1 VISGLSGKNINNA
14 RVAAMPKFLPS
25 CNIVPMKALK
35 FHTFL
40 LPAAFIMICGFL
52 VSCENSLDEI
62 NKITAKKI
70 GVETAKGVTIIY
82 TIGSKTKSRITAP
95 LMLRHQEAIP
105 YIEFTKTI
113 HADFFDDSLRVESTM
128 DAHYAKYN
136 ETESKVFLK
145 DSVVV
150 INTKGDTLYCNELYW
165 DRKRTGEEFYTDKP
179 VRIRTRT
186 EILDGDG
193 LDAPQDF
200 HNWHLINGR
209 GIVRVSSSEFP
220 E

>member
-1 VISGLSGKNINNA
+1 
-14 RVAAMPKFLPS
+14 M
-25 CNIVPMKALK
+25 IVKK
-35 FHTFL
+35 FHTSFF
-40 LPAAFIMICGFL
+40 FIVVILSSCILF
-52 VSCENSLDEI
+52 SCENSLEDI
-62 NKITAKKI
+62 NRVTAK
-70 GVETAKGVTIIY
+70 GVGIETAKGVTIIY
-82 TIGSKTKSRITAP
+82 SIGSKTKSRITAP
-95 LMLRHQEAIP
+95 LMLRHEEAVP
-105 YIEFTKTI
+105 YVEFTKTI
-113 HADFFDDSLRVESTM
+113 HADFFDDSLRIESTM
-128 DAHYAKYN
+128 DAHYAKYI
-136 ETESKVFLK
+136 ESQSKVFLK

-150 INTKGDTLYCNELYW
+150 INTKGDTLYCDELYW

-209 GIVRVSSSEFP
+209 GIVRVNSSEFP

>member
-1 VISGLSGKNINNA
+1 MNIHKCYTN
-14 RVAAMPKFLPS
+14 
-25 CNIVPMKALK
+25 
-35 FHTFL
+35 L
-40 LPAAFIMICGFL
+40 LPATLIFFSCFFI
-52 VSCENSLDEI
+52 SCENSLDEI
-62 NKITAKKI
+62 NRITAKGV

-82 TIGSKTKSRITAP
+82 TIGSKTQSRITAP
-95 LMLRHQEAIP
+95 LMLIHQEP
-105 YIEFTKTI
+105 TPFMEFTKTI
-113 HADFFDDSLRVESTM
+113 HADFFDDTLAIESTM

-136 ETESKVFLK
+136 QNDSKVFLK

-186 EILDGDG
+186 EVLDGDG

-209 GIVRVSSSEFP
+209 GIVRVGSSEFP